1 MREPLPEGR
10 LGAVPSGVVTTAT
23 REEAAPA
30 AAQGGWPR
38 WVLPALLIGVFLLI
52 GGPLSS
58 QGGKLSEVQRN
69 DSAAYLP
76 AGAEAT
82 EALAASKRFTGLEA
96 TPAIVVYTR
105 PSGITA
111 DDRVQIVLAALAM
124 ANQLSPRL
132 AAPPM
137 GPIISDDGTAAE
149 VIVAL
154 IGSDPKRLRPDI
166 DYLRHDARAPDG
178 LEMHVAGPAAALT
191 DLTEVFGAVDGVLLL
206 ITAGAVLLI
215 LIVVYRSPILPFLV
229 LAVAGI
235 ALGLANGVA
244 YLLAKQG
251 LLTISG
257 DAQGI
262 LDVLVLGAGTDYALL
277 LTARYREELRR
288 TEDRYDAM
296 RVAWRAAVQPVVASG
311 GTVILG
317 LLCLLA
323 SNLASTRGLGPVSA
337 IGIACAL
344 VSMLVL
350 LPAVLVLVGR
360 TAFWPFRPTSGT
372 GPAQASGTGPAQAS
386 GTGPAQAGE
395 TGPAQASGTGPAQAG
410 ETGPARPDEGA
421 GVWAR
426 LARGVGRRPRLV
438 WVLTALALGGLALGL
453 TRLEAH
459 GVPRTES
466 FRAAVDSNAGQDL
479 LDQHFPA
486 ASAIPAVVIA
496 NADRLDAVVREVNA
510 VHGVTKVTPYVD
522 PLEAFD
528 RHNAGLPAPDPKVV
542 DGQVRITVTMDAAPD
557 SPRATGIVGHL
568 RDVVHA
574 VPGAAAKVG
583 GYTATNIDIQATAQR
598 DRLVVI
604 PLMLALIFV
613 VLALLLR
620 AVVAPLVLIATVVL
634 SFLATLGVS
643 GVVFRDVLG
652 FAGADSSFP
661 LFAFVFLVALGVDY
675 NIFLM
680 TRVREEVAR
689 YGHRDGTLRALAV
702 TGGVITS
709 AGVVLAATFAMLS
722 VLPLVFLA
730 ELAFAVA
737 FGVLLDALVVR
748 SLLVPALTVDL
759 GRASWWPGRLRH
771 AES

>member
-137 GPIISDDGTAAE
+137 GPIIS
-149 VIVAL
+149 
-154 IGSDPKRLRPDI
+154 
-166 DYLRHDARAPDG
+166 
-178 LEMHVAGPAAALT
+178 
-191 DLTEVFGAVDGVLLL
+191 
-206 ITAGAVLLI
+206 
-215 LIVVYRSPILPFLV
+215 
-229 LAVAGI
+229 
-235 ALGLANGVA
+235 
-244 YLLAKQG
+244 
-251 LLTISG
+251 
-257 DAQGI
+257 
-262 LDVLVLGAGTDYALL
+262 DVLVLGAGTDYALL

-410 ETGPARPDEGA
+410 ETRPAPASRTGPAQAGETGPARAGA
-421 GVWAR
+421 GAGGGAR
-426 LARGVGRRPRLV
+426 RGRGVGRR
-438 WVLTALALGGLALGL
+438 
-453 TRLEAH
+453 
-459 GVPRTES
+459 
-466 FRAAVDSNAGQDL
+466 
-479 LDQHFPA
+479 
-486 ASAIPAVVIA
+486 
-496 NADRLDAVVREVNA
+496 
-510 VHGVTKVTPYVD
+510 
-522 PLEAFD
+522 
-528 RHNAGLPAPDPKVV
+528 
-542 DGQVRITVTMDAAPD
+542 
-557 SPRATGIVGHL
+557 
-568 RDVVHA
+568 
-574 VPGAAAKVG
+574 
-583 GYTATNIDIQATAQR
+583 
-598 DRLVVI
+598 
-604 PLMLALIFV
+604 
-613 VLALLLR
+613 
-620 AVVAPLVLIATVVL
+620 APL
-634 SFLATLGVS
+634 
-643 GVVFRDVLG
+643 
-652 FAGADSSFP
+652 
-661 LFAFVFLVALGVDY
+661 
-675 NIFLM
+675 
-680 TRVREEVAR
+680 AR
-689 YGHRDGTLRALAV
+689 
-702 TGGVITS
+702 
-709 AGVVLAATFAMLS
+709 
-722 VLPLVFLA
+722 
-730 ELAFAVA
+730 
-737 FGVLLDALVVR
+737 
-748 SLLVPALTVDL
+748 
-759 GRASWWPGRLRH
+759 GRT
-771 AES
+771 

>member
-372 GPAQASGTGPAQAS
+372 GPAQASGTGPAQA
-386 GTGPAQAGE
+386 
-395 TGPAQASGTGPAQAG
+395 G